1 MTDPNMEL
9 LQESGWEE
17 LRKEARK
24 IEGDLDVKLSS
35 YAKLGARFTQGGY
48 VDGGSP
54 TFGSSRSWKSTE
66 MEIQSLLEK
75 LLDINDAMSRCAV
88 SAAPTTSVTQKLA
101 RHRDIF
107 HEFTQ
112 EFRRIKGNINSMR
125 EHAEL
130 LSSVRDDISEY
141 KLRSMVMQASGS
153 MSPRVQILRERA
165 AIHGSISHID
175 DVISQAQST
184 RAALGSQRAFFGD
197 VQGKVKLLSDKFPI
211 IRGLLGSIRRKKS
224 RDTLILSAVIAACTL
239 FLIIYWLS
247 K

>member
-1 MTDPNMEL
+1 MDD

-35 YAKLGARFTQGGY
+35 YAKLGSRFTQGGY
-48 VDGGSP
+48 VDTSSP
-54 TFGSSRSWKSTE
+54 TVGSSRSWKSME

-75 LLDINDAMSRCAV
+75 LLDINDSMSRCAA

-112 EFRRIKGNINSMR
+112 EFKRIKGNIISMK

-141 KLRSMVMQASGS
+141 KASGGG
-153 MSPRVQILRERA
+153 SPRTQLLRERA

-175 DVISQAQST
+175 DVISQAQVT
-184 RAALGSQRAFFGD
+184 RTVLGSQRTLFSD
-197 VQGKVKLLSDKFPI
+197 VQGKVKLLSDKYPV
-211 IRGLLGSIRRKKS
+211 IRGLIGSIRRKKS